1 MRRPAAHAPRRGA
14 GRKLRYQFPVSAS
27 ALLLTLLLTTASVAA
42 PPPEARQA
50 PALPARSPDLLVG
63 EVTTPRFRIRYTRRA
78 AGAAR
83 ELAKRIEVIRDDFQR
98 TLRHDW
104 EGVTEIRL
112 GVGREEFEG
121 LALPGGT
128 PPSWAVALAYPDHD
142 LLLLEAASLTLPG
155 GFETIRHELAH
166 VALGRLAPG
175 WPRWFQEGLAQHLSG
190 ERSAVSRYTAM
201 FRAVRQDRVFEFE
214 DLAQGWPQHP
224 SDVEI
229 AYAQSEAFVA
239 FLLDRHGT
247 DALGKLI
254 TELHGG
260 ANFDLAFA
268 RAFQTTVR
276 LEEQAFR
283 ERLPR
288 LYAWLPFTLTS
299 SLVWIAGAA
308 LTVIGV
314 LRLRAASD
322 ERRAQMDLEQAEEE
336 AAELRALE
344 QELAAAHA
352 SESPE
357 APATDPPENDS
368 SKPTVH

>member
-1 MRRPAAHAPRRGA
+1 M
-14 GRKLRYQFPVSAS
+14 LRYLFAVPAS
-27 ALLLTLLLTTASVAA
+27 ALLLTLLLATTSVGVE
-42 PPPEARQA
+42 PSPQARQ
-50 PALPARSPDLLVG
+50 PSSIQTRTPDLLVG
-63 EVTTPRFRIRYTRRA
+63 EVTTPRFRIRHTQRA

-83 ELAKRIEVIRDDFQR
+83 ALGERIEQIRDDFQQ

-104 EGVTEIRL
+104 PGVTEVRL

-121 LALPGGT
+121 LALPGGA

-142 LLLLEAASLTLPG
+142 ILLLEAASLTMPG

-190 ERSAVSRYTAM
+190 ERSAISRYTTM
-201 FRAVRQDRVFEFE
+201 FRAVRQERVFEFE
-214 DLAQGWPQHP
+214 DLAQGWPEHA

-239 FLLDRHGT
+239 FLLDRHGPE
-247 DALGKLI
+247 AVGRLI
-254 TELHGG
+254 LELRTG
-260 ANFDLAFA
+260 AHFDLAFA

-276 LEEQAFR
+276 LEEQHFR

-299 SLVWIAGAA
+299 SLVWIAGAV
-308 LTVIGV
+308 LIVVGTIR
-314 LRLRAASD
+314 LRLISD
-322 ERRAQMDLEQAEEE
+322 ARRAQMDLEQAEEE
-336 AAELRALE
+336 AAELRAIE
-344 QELAAAHA
+344 QELAAAQA
-352 SESPE
+352 SLPPE
-357 APATDPPENDS
+357 PPATDPPPDE